1 MREFQVRLQSV
12 QDVQEFV
19 SLSTARGFPV
29 IIRDANN
36 KVNGKSFMEMFCLD
50 LCGPLRVNVVAA
62 RRSLP
67 FFCVTPKGSSSDKY
81 GSSSTVLGIL
91 GAGFFTPSAADV

>member
-50 LCGPLRVNVVAA
+50 LCDPLRVDADCSEEELAA
-62 RRSLP
+62 
-67 FFCVTPKGSSSDKY
+67 FCG
-81 GSSSTVLGIL
+81 
-91 GAGFFTPSAADV
+91 DVERFLIR

>member
-19 SLSTARGFPV
+19 SLSTARAFPV

-36 KVNGKSFMEMFCLD
+36 RVNGKSFMEMFCLD
-50 LCGPLRVNVVAA
+50 LCSPLQVNVDCSEEELAA
-62 RRSLP
+62 
-67 FFCVTPKGSSSDKY
+67 FCSDV
-81 GSSSTVLGIL
+81 GRFLV
-91 GAGFFTPSAADV
+91 

>member
-1 MREFQVRLQSV
+1 MREFQIRLQSV

-50 LCGPLRVNVVAA
+50 LCCSLWVDADCSEEELAA
-62 RRSLP
+62 
-67 FFCVTPKGSSSDKY
+67 FCG
-81 GSSSTVLGIL
+81 
-91 GAGFFTPSAADV
+91 DVEKFLIK

>member
-19 SLSTARGFPV
+19 SLSTARGFPF
-29 IIRDANN
+29 IIRDYNN

-50 LCGPLRVNVVAA
+50 LCGPLSVDADCSEEELAA
-62 RRSLP
+62 
-67 FFCVTPKGSSSDKY
+67 FCG
-81 GSSSTVLGIL
+81 
-91 GAGFFTPSAADV
+91 DVERFLIK

>member
-50 LCGPLRVNVVAA
+50 LCGPLRVDADCSEEELAV
-62 RRSLP
+62 
-67 FFCVTPKGSSSDKY
+67 FCCDAERF
-81 GSSSTVLGIL
+81 LIR
-91 GAGFFTPSAADV
+91 

>member
-50 LCGPLRVNVVAA
+50 SCGPLRVDADCR

-67 FFCVTPKGSSSDKY
+67 PFAVMSKGSSS
-81 GSSSTVLGIL
+81 TIWL
-91 GAGFFTPSAADV
+91 

>member
-36 KVNGKSFMEMFCLD
+36 KVNGKSFMGMFCLD
-50 LCGPLRVNVVAA
+50 LCGPLRVDADCSEEELAA
-62 RRSLP
+62 
-67 FFCVTPKGSSSDKY
+67 FCGDAERFLIK
-81 GSSSTVLGIL
+81 
-91 GAGFFTPSAADV
+91 

>member
-12 QDVQEFV
+12 HDVQEFV

-29 IIRDANN
+29 ITRDANN

-50 LCGPLRVNVVAA
+50 LCGPLRVDADCSEEELAA
-62 RRSLP
+62 
-67 FFCVTPKGSSSDKY
+67 FCGDAERF
-81 GSSSTVLGIL
+81 LIR
-91 GAGFFTPSAADV
+91 

>member
-36 KVNGKSFMEMFCLD
+36 KVNGKSFMGMFCLD
-50 LCGPLRVNVVAA
+50 LCGPLRVDADCSEEELAA
-62 RRSLP
+62 
-67 FFCVTPKGSSSDKY
+67 FCG
-81 GSSSTVLGIL
+81 
-91 GAGFFTPSAADV
+91 DVERFLIR

>member
-50 LCGPLRVNVVAA
+50 LCGPLRVDVDCNEEELAV
-62 RRSLP
+62 
-67 FFCVTPKGSSSDKY
+67 FCSDAERF
-81 GSSSTVLGIL
+81 LIR
-91 GAGFFTPSAADV
+91 

>member
-50 LCGPLRVNVVAA
+50 RCGPLRVDADCSEEELAA
-62 RRSLP
+62 
-67 FFCVTPKGSSSDKY
+67 FCG
-81 GSSSTVLGIL
+81 
-91 GAGFFTPSAADV
+91 DVERFLIR

>member
-29 IIRDANN
+29 IVRDANN
-36 KVNGKSFMEMFCLD
+36 KVNGKSFMGMFCQD
-50 LCGPLRVNVVAA
+50 LCGPLRVDADCSEEELAA
-62 RRSLP
+62 
-67 FFCVTPKGSSSDKY
+67 FCGDAERF
-81 GSSSTVLGIL
+81 LIR
-91 GAGFFTPSAADV
+91 

>member
-36 KVNGKSFMEMFCLD
+36 KVNGKSFMGMFCLD
-50 LCGPLRVNVVAA
+50 LCGPLRVDADCSEEELAA
-62 RRSLP
+62 
-67 FFCVTPKGSSSDKY
+67 FCG
-81 GSSSTVLGIL
+81 
-91 GAGFFTPSAADV
+91 DVERFLIK

>member
-50 LCGPLRVNVVAA
+50 LCSPLRVDADCSEEELAA
-62 RRSLP
+62 
-67 FFCVTPKGSSSDKY
+67 FCG
-81 GSSSTVLGIL
+81 
-91 GAGFFTPSAADV
+91 DVERFLIK

>member
-36 KVNGKSFMEMFCLD
+36 KVNGKSFMEMFCLN
-50 LCGPLRVNVVAA
+50 LCGHLRVKVDCSEEA
-62 RRSLP
+62 L
-67 FFCVTPKGSSSDKY
+67 
-81 GSSSTVLGIL
+81 
-91 GAGFFTPSAADV
+91 SAFSADAERFLIR

>member
-19 SLSTARGFPV
+19 SLYTARGFPV

-50 LCGPLRVNVVAA
+50 LCGPLRVDADCSEEELAA
-62 RRSLP
+62 
-67 FFCVTPKGSSSDKY
+67 FCG
-81 GSSSTVLGIL
+81 
-91 GAGFFTPSAADV
+91 DVERFLIK

>member
-1 MREFQVRLQSV
+1 MREFQIRLQSV

-50 LCGPLRVNVVAA
+50 LCGPLRVDADCSEEEFAA
-62 RRSLP
+62 
-67 FFCVTPKGSSSDKY
+67 FCGDAERF
-81 GSSSTVLGIL
+81 LIR
-91 GAGFFTPSAADV
+91 

>member
-36 KVNGKSFMEMFCLD
+36 KVNGKSVMEMFCLD
-50 LCGPLRVNVVAA
+50 LCGPLRVDADCSEEELAA
-62 RRSLP
+62 
-67 FFCVTPKGSSSDKY
+67 FCG
-81 GSSSTVLGIL
+81 
-91 GAGFFTPSAADV
+91 DVERFLIR

>member
-1 MREFQVRLQSV
+1 MREFQVRLRSV

-50 LCGPLRVNVVAA
+50 LCGPLRVNADCSEEELAA
-62 RRSLP
+62 
-67 FFCVTPKGSSSDKY
+67 FCG
-81 GSSSTVLGIL
+81 
-91 GAGFFTPSAADV
+91 DVEKFLIK

>member
-29 IIRDANN
+29 VIRDANN

-50 LCGPLRVNVVAA
+50 LCGPLRVDCSEEELAA
-62 RRSLP
+62 
-67 FFCVTPKGSSSDKY
+67 FCG
-81 GSSSTVLGIL
+81 
-91 GAGFFTPSAADV
+91 DVEKFLIK

>member
-36 KVNGKSFMEMFCLD
+36 KVNGKSFMEMFCLG
-50 LCGPLRVNVVAA
+50 LCGPLRVDADCSEEELAA
-62 RRSLP
+62 
-67 FFCVTPKGSSSDKY
+67 FCG
-81 GSSSTVLGIL
+81 
-91 GAGFFTPSAADV
+91 DVERFLIR

>member
-19 SLSTARGFPV
+19 SRSTARPFPV
-29 IIRDANN
+29 IIRDACG

-50 LCGPLRVNVVAA
+50 LCGPLWVNVDCSEEEFAA
-62 RRSLP
+62 
-67 FFCVTPKGSSSDKY
+67 FCG
-81 GSSSTVLGIL
+81 
-91 GAGFFTPSAADV
+91 DVERLLIR

>member
-19 SLSTARGFPV
+19 SLSTARSFPV
-29 IIRDANN
+29 AIRDTNN

-50 LCGPLRVNVVAA
+50 FNQPLRVVAQCSEEELDA
-62 RRSLP
+62 LRRE
-67 FFCVTPKGSSSDKY
+67 
-81 GSSSTVLGIL
+81 
-91 GAGFFTPSAADV
+91 ADRFLVK

>member
-12 QDVQEFV
+12 QDVQ
-19 SLSTARGFPV
+19 LSTARGFPV

-50 LCGPLRVNVVAA
+50 LCGPLRVDADCSEEELAA
-62 RRSLP
+62 
-67 FFCVTPKGSSSDKY
+67 FCG
-81 GSSSTVLGIL
+81 
-91 GAGFFTPSAADV
+91 DVERFLIR

>member
-19 SLSTARGFPV
+19 SLSTARSFPV
-29 IIRDANN
+29 IIRDACG

-50 LCGPLRVNVVAA
+50 LCGPLWVNVDCSEEELAA
-62 RRSLP
+62 
-67 FFCVTPKGSSSDKY
+67 FCG
-81 GSSSTVLGIL
+81 
-91 GAGFFTPSAADV
+91 DVERLLIR

>member
-19 SLSTARGFPV
+19 SLSTARGFSV

-36 KVNGKSFMEMFCLD
+36 KGNGKSFMEMFCLD
-50 LCGPLRVNVVAA
+50 LCGPLRVDADCSEEEFAA
-62 RRSLP
+62 
-67 FFCVTPKGSSSDKY
+67 FCG
-81 GSSSTVLGIL
+81 
-91 GAGFFTPSAADV
+91 DVERFLIR

>member
-12 QDVQEFV
+12 QDVQEFG

-50 LCGPLRVNVVAA
+50 LCGPLRVDADCSEEELAA
-62 RRSLP
+62 
-67 FFCVTPKGSSSDKY
+67 FCG
-81 GSSSTVLGIL
+81 
-91 GAGFFTPSAADV
+91 DVERFLIK

>member
-19 SLSTARGFPV
+19 SLSTVRGFPV

-50 LCGPLRVNVVAA
+50 LCGPLRVNVDCSEEELAA
-62 RRSLP
+62 
-67 FFCVTPKGSSSDKY
+67 FCGDAERF
-81 GSSSTVLGIL
+81 LIR
-91 GAGFFTPSAADV
+91 